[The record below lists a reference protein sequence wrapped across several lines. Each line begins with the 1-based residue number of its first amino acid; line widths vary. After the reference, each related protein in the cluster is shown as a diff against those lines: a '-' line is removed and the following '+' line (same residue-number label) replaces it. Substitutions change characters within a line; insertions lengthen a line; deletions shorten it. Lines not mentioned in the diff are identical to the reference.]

1 MEIIK
6 VEPGARRLLEG
17 YQGLEYNFETA
28 VADLIDN
35 SISARCKN
43 VNVELRLKGKT
54 NPSVVVISDDGCGM
68 EKRTLIEAM
77 RYGSKKDYSA
87 SDLGKFGLGL
97 KTASLSQTKLLTV
110 ITKKS
115 QSASIFIARWDIE
128 FVKEKDE
135 WGLKV
140 LDFNELEL
148 WEKELVQLYLKKR
161 GTLVIWKNPEGF
173 QHLKEDSGF
182 DEVHDKLESHLSMVF
197 SHFLK
202 KKKNIFING
211 SKVAAW
217 DPFCLKEKTKKLK
230 TFSFSCFDAKQK
242 KHKIIVTPY
251 ILPTESEFSSREA
264 WDDASGP
271 KKWNRQQG
279 LYFFRSKRL
288 LQAGGWSNCK
298 GNLEEHQKLLR
309 VRVDFPSKLD
319 NQFGLNITKM
329 RAIIPYEIKETF
341 EKHLSKWRREAE
353 KRYRKQHGKV
363 SDKATKK
370 IINFKKGKIFNL
382 YERNGKVFVENP
394 DFRLPK
400 KIKRLLSKGK
410 VHQLGVI
417 LYLFLENLN
426 CIKSSIKNP
435 KNIQTKLFV

>member
-17 YQGLEYNFETA
+17 YRGLEYNFETA
-28 VADLIDN
+28 IADLIDN

-54 NPSVVVISDDGCGM
+54 NPPVVVISDDGSGM

-77 RYGSKKDYSA
+77 RYGSKKEYSV

-128 FVKEKDE
+128 FVRAKDE

-140 LDFNELEL
+140 LNQNELEP
-148 WEKELVQLYLKKR
+148 WEKELVNLYLKKR
-161 GTLVIWKNPEGF
+161 GTLVIWKNPESF
-173 QHLKEDSGF
+173 MHLKEDSGI
-182 DEVHDKLESHLSMVF
+182 DQIHDKLESHLSMVF

-211 SKVAAW
+211 SKVTAW
-217 DPFCLKEKTKKLK
+217 DPFCLKERTKRLK
-230 TFSFSCFDAKQK
+230 KVSFNCYDEQQR
-242 KHKIIVTPY
+242 KHKVEVTPF

-264 WDDASGP
+264 WDHASGP

-309 VRVDFPSKLD
+309 IRVDFPSKLD

-329 RAIIPYEIKETF
+329 RAIIPNEIKEVF

-353 KRYRKQHGKV
+353 RRYRKKHGKV
-363 SDKATKK
+363 VDKATKK
-370 IINFKKGKIFNL
+370 VISFKKSRRFCL
-382 YERNGKVFVENP
+382 YERNGKVFVDTP

-400 KIKRLLSKGK
+400 KIKKLLSKGK

-417 LYLFLENLN
+417 LYLFLENINNINKLV
-426 CIKSSIKNP
+426 KKP
-435 KNIQTKLFV
+435 KNIQSKLFL